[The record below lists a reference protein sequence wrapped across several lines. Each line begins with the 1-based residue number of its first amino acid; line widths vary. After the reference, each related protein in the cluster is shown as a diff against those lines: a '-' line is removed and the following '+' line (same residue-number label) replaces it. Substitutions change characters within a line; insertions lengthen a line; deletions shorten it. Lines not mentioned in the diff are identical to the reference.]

1 MNLATWLGP
10 YFCNAIGRPM
20 EVASCMQKLIKLMMT
35 SPLSRNEGANL
46 PFCSLLFLTWFSH
59 ASCQVDLEKKSCG
72 VCSVH

>member
-46 PFCSLLFLTWFSH
+46 PFCSLLFLTWF
-59 ASCQVDLEKKSCG
+59 
-72 VCSVH
+72 